1 MSAAKVEAA
10 QGNRAAAR
18 SSRWVPGLP
27 FDKPSMTSAAE
38 ATPAAQ
44 ARARP
49 VGVAH
54 LGHCAF
60 APELCEINST
70 TGVFAKVRRVG
81 DEGPGDESLRPEA
94 KDNAVSGRG
103 LRWPGSVDHAVVID
117 RLGRGNLDVTERPLV
132 RPWLPGDDRFHLVS
146 RKDRVDVK
154 TAAEAEGSAAGE
166 VRDLRQ
172 IDNGWR
178 LGQVVAHMQRR
189 RCCASPGPG
198 STWVA
203 PASASASRV
212 TVEVVPGALIS
223 IPLCQARASA
233 STPCGDSRDL
243 ASA

>member
-1 MSAAKVEAA
+1 MGIWLGMVLVLSHYLIEKEASHA
-10 QGNRAAAR
+10 IAGA
-18 SSRWVPGLP
+18 V
-27 FDKPSMTSAAE
+27 TAE

-60 APELCEINST
+60 APELCEIELDD
-70 TGVFAKVRRVG
+70 RRFRRKSGDAG

-154 TAAEAEGSAAGE
+154 TAAEAEGIGPERCETS
-166 VRDLRQ
+166 VR
-172 IDNGWR
+172 
-178 LGQVVAHMQRR
+178 
-189 RCCASPGPG
+189 
-198 STWVA
+198 
-203 PASASASRV
+203 
-212 TVEVVPGALIS
+212 
-223 IPLCQARASA
+223 
-233 STPCGDSRDL
+233 
-243 ASA
+243 